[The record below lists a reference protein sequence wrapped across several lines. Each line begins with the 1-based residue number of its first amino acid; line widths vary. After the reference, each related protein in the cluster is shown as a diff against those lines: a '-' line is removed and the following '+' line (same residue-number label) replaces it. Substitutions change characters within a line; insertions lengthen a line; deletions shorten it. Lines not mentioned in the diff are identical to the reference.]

1 MQKEAVNRK
10 VYEAT
15 VVRKPEKIYFFQ
27 GGHIRVA
34 KRCMI
39 YHDLVI
45 LCSENILIYMQQKG
59 KDLSPLKS
67 TYKPCRD

>member
-1 MQKEAVNRK
+1 MQKQAVNRK

-15 VVRKPEKIYFFQ
+15 VVRKPEKKYFFQ

-45 LCSENILIYMQQKG
+45 LYSENILIYMQQTG

-67 TYKPCRD
+67 T